1 MSSTTFILIGVTY
14 YIASVII
21 IIVVLSLINRHEKNK
36 YQNEINTLERDKNL
50 VIGASILSELNK
62 VESLINNQELEDM
75 YKEWQERFKEIKE
88 TDLPKINDDLIK
100 IETLFEEK
108 KYQELNELM
117 AKVEMKI
124 FTLKARS
131 NKLLGEI
138 RNITLSEE
146 KNREIITKLK
156 AKYREVSAK
165 YNNAKSDYEDI
176 ASTIDLQFENVDKLF
191 AAFEVAME
199 QNSYTEVPKIVKAI
213 DDLVGNLSIVVHEA
227 PSIIMLGKNIIPTK
241 MKDIYTIS
249 NKMKQEGYNLDYL
262 NIEYNSTE
270 ADKKIQDVFQRLK
283 VLNIEDSLLELK
295 TILDY
300 FDSLYQEFDK
310 EKISKKIFEEAMR
323 TTISKAN
330 KLEKINNDLVKRM
343 DAIKYSYD
351 LTDQD
356 VSVIDYIKTSL
367 ETIKKDYDRI
377 IMAYRSKYYAY
388 SRLAK
393 EMQALNERLSN
404 TEDKLNTTLR
414 NLGSLKEDELRA
426 REQLD
431 EIKDILLKSKLRINS
446 YKLPTIP
453 EEYYVELAE
462 ATEAIKEMVKELEK
476 KPISIKTL
484 NVRLDTARDLVLKV
498 YNNTNETVKTAQM
511 VEMAIMYGN
520 RYRPINKNLDLG
532 LLKAENLFFKGE
544 YKTALENAIHSISSI
559 EPDFYEK
566 LKMSIS

>member
-1 MSSTTFILIGVTY
+1 MSSTTFILVGVTY
-14 YIASVII
+14 YIASVVL
-21 IIVVLSLINRHEKNK
+21 IIVVLNLINRHEKNK
-36 YQNEINTLERDKNL
+36 YQKEINTLERDKNL
-50 VIGASILSELNK
+50 VIGAAILSELNK
-62 VESLINNQELEDM
+62 VESLINNPELEAM
-75 YKEWQERFKEIKE
+75 YQEWQARFKSIKE
-88 TDLPKINDDLIK
+88 EDLPKINDDLIK
-100 IETLFEEK
+100 IETLFEER
-108 KYQELNELM
+108 KYKELNALM
-117 AKVEMKI
+117 AKVEMNI

-176 ASTIDLQFENVDKLF
+176 ASTIELQFENVDKLF
-191 AAFEVAME
+191 AAFEIAMD

-213 DDLVGNLSIVVHEA
+213 DDLVGNLSLVVHEA

-241 MKDIYTIS
+241 IKDIYTIS

-330 KLEKINNDLVKRM
+330 KLESINNDLVKRM
-343 DAIKYSYD
+343 EAIKFSYD
-351 LTDQD
+351 LNDQD
-356 VSVIDYIKTSL
+356 VSVIDFIKNSL
-367 ETIKKDYDRI
+367 ITIKKDYERI
-377 IMAYRSKYYAY
+377 VMAYRSKYYAY

-393 EMQALNERLSN
+393 EMQTLNERLTD
-404 TEDKLNTTLR
+404 TEEKLNTTLKS
-414 NLGSLKEDELRA
+414 LGSLKEDELRA
-426 REQLD
+426 REQLE
-431 EIKDILLKSKLRINS
+431 EIKDILIKSKLKLSS
-446 YKLPTIP
+446 YKLPNIP
-453 EEYYVELAE
+453 KDYYVELSE
-462 ATEAIKEMVKELEK
+462 ANMAIKDMVVELEK

-484 NVRLDTARDLVLKV
+484 NLRVDTARDLVLKV
-498 YNNTNETVKTAQM
+498 YNTTNETVKTAQM

-520 RYRPINKNLDLG
+520 RYRPINKTLDMG
-532 LLKAENLFFKGE
+532 LTKAENLFFRGD
-544 YKTALENAIHSISSI
+544 YKIALENAIQSISTI
-559 EPDFYEK
+559 EPDFYDK

>member
-1 MSSTTFILIGVTY
+1 MSSTTFILVGVTY
-14 YIASVII
+14 YIASVVL
-21 IIVVLSLINRHEKNK
+21 IIVVLNLINRHEKNK
-36 YQNEINTLERDKNL
+36 YQKEINTLERDKNL

-62 VESLINNQELEDM
+62 VESLINNPELEAM
-75 YKEWQERFKEIKE
+75 YNDWQARFKVIKE
-88 TDLPKINDDLIK
+88 EDLPKINDDLIK

-108 KYQELNELM
+108 NYKELNELM
-117 AKVEMKI
+117 AKVEMNI

-156 AKYREVSAK
+156 AKYREISSK

-176 ASTIDLQFENVDKLF
+176 ASTIELQFENVDKLF

-213 DDLVGNLSIVVHEA
+213 DDLVGNLGVVIYEA

-241 MKDIYTIS
+241 IKDIYTIS

-310 EKISKKIFEEAMR
+310 EKISKKIFEEDMR

-330 KLEKINNDLVKRM
+330 KLERINNDLVKRM
-343 DAIKYSYD
+343 EAIKFSYD

-356 VSVIDYIKTSL
+356 VSVIDFIKNSL
-367 ETIKKDYDRI
+367 ITIKKDYERI
-377 IMAYRSKYYAY
+377 VMAYRSKYYAY

-393 EMQALNERLSN
+393 EMQTLNERLTD
-404 TEDKLNTTLR
+404 TEEKLNVTLKS
-414 NLGSLKEDELRA
+414 LGSLKEDELRA

-431 EIKDILLKSKLRINS
+431 EIKDILIKSKMKLSS
-446 YKLPTIP
+446 YKLPNIP
-453 EEYYVELAE
+453 KDYYVELSE
-462 ATEAIKEMVKELEK
+462 ANMAISEMVKELEK

-484 NVRLDTARDLVLKV
+484 NLRVDTARDLVLKV
-498 YNNTNETVKTAQM
+498 YNTTNETVKTAQM

-520 RYRPINKNLDLG
+520 RYRPINKTLDIG
-532 LLKAENLFFKGE
+532 LTKAENLFFRGD
-544 YKTALENAIHSISSI
+544 YKVALENAIQSISTI
-559 EPDFYEK
+559 EPDFYDK